1 MHTPVYLLILIFFHF
16 KTHTLA
22 KLYTTLA
29 EKGQNNSSLCFI
41 KKSITPKY
49 DKIRIG
55 KTLPLHGF
63 IVQYSLAKFP
73 KTAYPSPSCRFSRVP
88 PPPFLGPHT

>member
-29 EKGQNNSSLCFI
+29 EKGHNNSSLCETTKAYLPLSATCFI
-41 KKSITPKY
+41 KKALGRSMI
-49 DKIRIG
+49 
-55 KTLPLHGF
+55 
-63 IVQYSLAKFP
+63 KF
-73 KTAYPSPSCRFSRVP
+73 
-88 PPPFLGPHT
+88 